1 MAAGSE
7 IETARV
13 LQSTFPAFFDALATG
28 AVSAAHCRKLVEL
41 TRPVTNTDALAVIG
55 DKALPKAQRLTVGL
69 FARQVGK
76 LIAEHDPDAAARLV
90 EKVTHDRDVFLR
102 RLPDGLGQVV
112 YTDSWPRAKAVFERI
127 ARDGRATRA
136 ARRTGRNAS
145 VKSRKKATLKVIREG
160 EWAETAGACRADAF
174 AARLLGSDQV
184 DGSVVL
190 DPSTNVTVECQLVID
205 LPTLRGETE
214 HVALLDGTPVPGV
227 IGREL
232 ARQATHFRRM
242 SPTG

>member
-1 MAAGSE
+1 
-7 IETARV
+7 V
-13 LQSTFPAFFDALATG
+13 LQSTFPGFFTALATG

-41 TRPVTNTDALAVIG
+41 TRPVTNTDALAIIG
-55 DKALPKAQRLTVGL
+55 EKALGKAQRLTVGL

-76 LIAEHDPDAAARLV
+76 LIAEHDPDAAARMV

-112 YTDSWPRAKAVFERI
+112 YTDSWTRAKAVFERI
-127 ARDGRATRA
+127 ARDGKATRA
-136 ARRTGRNAS
+136 ARRAGRNAS
-145 VKSRKKATLKVIREG
+145 VKSRKKATRKVLREG
-160 EWAETAGACRADAF
+160 EWAQSAGACRADAF
-174 AARLLGSDQV
+174 AARLLGSEAV

-205 LPTLRGETE
+205 LPTLRGETD
-214 HVALLDGTPVPGV
+214 HVALLDGTPVPAV

-232 ARQATHFRRM
+232 ARHATHFRRM